1 MARMHCV
8 LLIDLVHVF
17 SYGLQCTTYTMNN
30 MYTLYHVRMTVSR
43 TVTVPKY
50 DL

>member
-1 MARMHCV
+1 MASMRYV
-8 LLIDLVHVF
+8 LLINLIHVL
-17 SYGLQCTTYTMNN
+17 SYGLQGTTYMMNN
-30 MYTLYHVRMTVSR
+30 IYTLYHVRMTVSR